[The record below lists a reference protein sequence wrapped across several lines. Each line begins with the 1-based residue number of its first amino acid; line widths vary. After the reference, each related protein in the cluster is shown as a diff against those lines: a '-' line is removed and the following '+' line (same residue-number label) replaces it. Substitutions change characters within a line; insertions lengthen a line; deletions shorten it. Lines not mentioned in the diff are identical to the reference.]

1 MVDYRNCT
9 DNMFNS
15 AMAMKNKD
23 VDKIPT
29 NYLYILYTK
38 YKAEAV
44 KLKTVDQLKAME
56 ARERKKKYW
65 NELYRRKEVES
76 VEGLVEI
83 PGL

>member
-1 MVDYRNCT
+1 
-9 DNMFNS
+9 
-15 AMAMKNKD
+15 MKNKD

-65 NELYRRKEVES
+65 NELYRRKTE
-76 VEGLVEI
+76 
-83 PGL
+83 

>member
-9 DNMFNS
+9 DDMFNR

-56 ARERKKKYW
+56 AQKKNKI
-65 NELYRRKEVES
+65 EVES

-83 PGL
+83 PGLQ

>member
-29 NYLYILYTK
+29 NYLYILDTK
-38 YKAEAV
+38 YKAESV
-44 KLKTVDQLKAME
+44 KLKNVDQLRAAE
-56 ARERKKKYW
+56 ARERKQKYW
-65 NELYRRKEVES
+65 NELYRRKTE
-76 VEGLVEI
+76 
-83 PGL
+83 

>member
-9 DNMFNS
+9 EDMLNR
-15 AMAMKNKD
+15 ATAMKNKN

-44 KLKTVDQLKAME
+44 KL
-56 ARERKKKYW
+56 
-65 NELYRRKEVES
+65 
-76 VEGLVEI
+76 
-83 PGL
+83 

>member
-1 MVDYRNCT
+1 MVEYRNST
-9 DNMFNS
+9 DDMINR

-44 KLKTVDQLKAME
+44 KLKAVDQLKAAK
-56 ARERKKKYW
+56 ARERKQKYW
-65 NELYRRKEVES
+65 KELYRRKTD
-76 VEGLVEI
+76 
-83 PGL
+83 

>member
-9 DNMFNS
+9 DDMFNR

-38 YKAEAV
+38 YKAERICWSMFHRNRN
-44 KLKTVDQLKAME
+44 KFYE
-56 ARERKKKYW
+56 EI
-65 NELYRRKEVES
+65 KETS
-76 VEGLVEI
+76 G
-83 PGL
+83 

>member
-29 NYLYILYTK
+29 NYLYILYTGK
-38 YKAEAV
+38 
-44 KLKTVDQLKAME
+44 
-56 ARERKKKYW
+56 RKKYPQIHLSMQG
-65 NELYRRKEVES
+65 NCSLRKNS
-76 VEGLVEI
+76 GKLSST
-83 PGL
+83 

>member
-38 YKAEAV
+38 YKAEAA

-65 NELYRRKEVES
+65 NELYRRKTE
-76 VEGLVEI
+76 
-83 PGL
+83 

>member
-44 KLKTVDQLKAME
+44 KLKAVDQLKAAE

-65 NELYRRKEVES
+65 NELYRRKTE
-76 VEGLVEI
+76 
-83 PGL
+83 

>member
-9 DNMFNS
+9 DDMFNR

-44 KLKTVDQLKAME
+44 KLKAVDQLKAAE
-56 ARERKKKYW
+56 ARKEKRNIGMNYQKKKR
-65 NELYRRKEVES
+65 NRS
-76 VEGLVEI
+76 
-83 PGL
+83 

>member
-9 DNMFNS
+9 DNMFNR

-44 KLKTVDQLKAME
+44 KLKAVDQLKAME

-65 NELYRRKEVES
+65 NELYRRKTK
-76 VEGLVEI
+76 
-83 PGL
+83 